1 MEGSVLGFKIP
12 GFSLLATML
21 VVAPAAVLL
30 TTQDSRS
37 EPAAEECIA
46 HPTAAT
52 PPGQHWYYRV
62 NRAKQHCWYLGKADK
77 HGSAHKVASIGA
89 ATAASAPAAVNENGD
104 EAASDAA
111 PSPVAAA
118 IVPAQSAPAPSAA
131 APALA
136 APEPSAA
143 VPASVWQAG
152 TVFTTRWP
160 GNLPNAVKA
169 NESDPDSA
177 SNASGEGRDMAEPA
191 RPMPAT
197 SPRDEAERARAAPAG
212 ATALRYLSIA
222 GILAIPLMLA
232 VGWGA
237 KYARRRPQPLPAADL
252 WREVAKRKHEQPPA
266 SEDVADHFEFD
277 RVADIAHDQVAGIA
291 DLDHVGDMSD
301 LDQAAHV
308 SSLDHFAEELAC
320 AEQLAYKAAPGE
332 PPAPVW
338 RDDADVL
345 ATTPP
350 DPVDDLKTSLAVLM
364 RDLRRA
370 GAFEPVGEAER
381 SVREPDGDKHFPI
394 LQAAE

>member
-12 GFSLLATML
+12 GFGLLATML

-30 TTQDSRS
+30 TAQDSRS

-89 ATAASAPAAVNENGD
+89 ATAAPAPAAVNENGD

-131 APALA
+131 APAQA

-143 VPASVWQAG
+143 VPASLWQAG
-152 TVFTTRWP
+152 TVFTT
-160 GNLPNAVKA
+160 
-169 NESDPDSA
+169 
-177 SNASGEGRDMAEPA
+177 SNASGEGRDTAEPA
-191 RPMPAT
+191 RPMPAK

-237 KYARRRPQPLPAADL
+237 MYARRRPQPLPAADL

-266 SEDVADHFEFD
+266 SEDVADHFDFD

-301 LDQAAHV
+301 LDQAAYV

-320 AEQLAYKAAPGE
+320 AEQLAYKPAPGE
-332 PPAPVW
+332 PPAQVW